1 MFSSPAQGP
10 ARRRQGD
17 GSSRMSRAST
27 PSLAGRS
34 NTSRIG
40 GQATPTTAFGKG
52 KTGSTFGNNANQR
65 KRDSMRFIGSALRDS
80 SFAAPSSVGDDSL
93 DSTING
99 DSLRKRE
106 KTRAAG
112 GLSEGTILS
121 RDDNHSVSVFSR
133 MPNDVS
139 TALNSA
145 SPYDLISGSL
155 DTITSHAF
163 IITKNNYFIWSYSMR
178 TYETP
183 TCFAHSIPSAYTS
196 NQQTTLPSCAFVP
209 KGGDRE
215 PGFLLITPGG
225 DVFYSDNVSSTFP
238 QGQDKKQQYSIALGL
253 GESVNALHR
262 CKPTLF
268 IASTTHSRLISIRLI
283 ASGGILQPVVN
294 LFAQPRGIFG
304 RLFGAAAN
312 LASTNA
318 GIIALASWSSNENES
333 TSEVYAITQQTLQK
347 WSVVDGR
354 GEKMIF
360 DEDVRPLLIER
371 DERIADGSQSA
382 ESLKL
387 VDVAVTKDGRSIILY
402 SFPLIQDGALHYG
415 YAILQGKGNEL
426 VVQNISALH
435 YSRLADTRSSN
446 FPRLLIPHG
455 GPIVYVVFTEA
466 IVFRLLESDGLE
478 ESIELRDVSSNRIIG
493 SGVPTYHEP
502 RDEATPASITVFTQ
516 RSGTLLVS
524 VDVTAAK
531 GLSDLIASGED
542 RNVVDTHRLKTKLE
556 RGVFH
561 SDNAAN
567 PISFDLP
574 LDMRGD
580 LIAAAEQ
587 LSDDIVR
594 SESPSLINT
603 LDTKLQLANRLE
615 RLHSLAAFLS
625 LNGMMGLMTQNSLR
639 RLCADAQLI
648 ASAIDLW
655 NYVDELLSAPV
666 RLRSVGNP
674 FADAVKDICR
684 DADDDDDIL
693 RHFFRFELRELN
705 AVLNRVHELA
715 QQSASQGISRL
726 SATVC
731 ETNRILL
738 TTYQA
743 ASRYQNETAN
753 LYGLQLSSIA
763 FEAWTCTGNNVK
775 ILRDSLTGTVSLI
788 KDRTRLLGNTIDQEI
803 RELSLETLTS
813 EEYERH
819 LQSTLKG
826 QLYELASHTLDAYNE
841 RLSYLRLA
849 GSSHPSLEREYAN
862 LQEEYNAERRDFLLP
877 LKSIGRGDR
886 AFNLAEQH
894 QDFETLT
901 ELCCSLPKEQRSARI
916 RFYLN
921 KYGQSFAGALYTFY
935 AQNGEMQTLL
945 AQDENFSSLLREFLD
960 ANLSLNRIA
969 WLHDF
974 AVADFTSAKR
984 RLANE
989 ANNEKESVSSKR
1001 LILSLAKLSQA
1012 SHLVE
1017 GQIASQSEQS
1027 AIEQFDDQIDLVNI
1041 HDRIQN
1047 NLRKKA
1053 NEIEGEEVLSSDD
1066 LLASAEDAVL
1076 ALSSTRPAFGKIYLK
1091 LAKDLFDGRVLS
1103 VEDLID
1109 LLTLHDAN
1117 EDSNSDFILAIE
1129 AFIRARDIPPARA
1142 QSALTSLWRR
1152 IILFDDWKTITQTKD
1167 TADAVLEAR
1176 LRNTALYHSI
1186 RACADT
1192 ETTSAAVL
1200 EPSQTLVQPSFEA
1213 LQARLNNTFHNRIE
1227 ADQITVDELAQDS
1240 QAEIAELEELLNAVD
1255 LSIWFNEVKRLV
1267 EESLGGQTQGDDID
1281 FAALSNLGSQDII
1294 M

>member
-1 MFSSPAQGP
+1 MFSSPSQGP

-17 GSSRMSRAST
+17 GSVRLSRAST
-27 PSLAGRS
+27 PSMAGRS
-34 NTSRIG
+34 NTSRVG
-40 GQATPTTAFGKG
+40 GQATPSTAFGKG
-52 KTGSTFGNNANQR
+52 KTGSSFGGNAGQR
-65 KRDSMRFIGSALRDS
+65 KRDSMRYIGSALRDS
-80 SFAAPSSVGDDSL
+80 SYAAPSSIGDESF

-99 DSLRKRE
+99 DSIRKRE
-106 KTRAAG
+106 KTRAG
-112 GLSEGTILS
+112 GLTEGTILS

-145 SPYDLISGSL
+145 SPYDLVSGSL
-155 DTITSHAF
+155 DTATNHAF
-163 IITKNNYFIWSYSMR
+163 IVTKNNYFIWSYSMR
-178 TYETP
+178 SYETP
-183 TCFAHSIPSAYTS
+183 TCFAHSIASAYAS
-196 NQQTTLPSCAFVP
+196 SQQTILPSCDFVP
-209 KGGDRE
+209 KGRDRQ

-225 DVFYSDNVSSTFP
+225 DVFYSDNVSSSFA
-238 QGQDKKQQYSIALGL
+238 QVQDKRQQYSIALGM
-253 GESVNALHR
+253 GESVNSLHR

-268 IASTTHSRLISIRLI
+268 VASTTHSRLICIRLI
-283 ASGGILQPVVN
+283 ASGGMLQPVVT

-312 LASTNA
+312 LASTSA
-318 GIIALASWSSNENES
+318 GIVGLASWSSNETES
-333 TSEVYAITQQTLQK
+333 TSDVYAITQQTLQK
-347 WSVVDGR
+347 WSLVDGR

-402 SFPLIQDGALHYG
+402 SFPLIEGGALHYG
-415 YAILQGKGNEL
+415 YATLQGRGSEL
-426 VVQNISALH
+426 VVQGITSLR
-435 YSRLADTRSSN
+435 YSRLADTRSSD
-446 FPRLLIPHG
+446 FPRLLIPNG
-455 GPIVYVVFTEA
+455 GPVVYVVFTEA
-466 IVFRLLESDGLE
+466 VIFRLLESDGLE

-493 SGVPTYHEP
+493 TGEPAYHEP
-502 RDEATPASITVFTQ
+502 RDDAAPASISVFTQ
-516 RSGTLLVS
+516 RSGTLLIS
-524 VDVTAAK
+524 VDVVAAK

-655 NYVDELLSAPV
+655 NYVDELMSTPI
-666 RLRSVGNP
+666 RLQNVGNP
-674 FADAVKDICR
+674 FGDAVKDICQ
-684 DADDDDDIL
+684 DAEDDDVL

-743 ASRYQNETAN
+743 ASRYQHETAS
-753 LYGLQLSSIA
+753 LYGLDLSSIA

-775 ILRDSLTGTVSLI
+775 ILRESLSGTVSLI
-788 KDRTRLLGNTIDQEI
+788 QDRTRQLGNTIDQEI
-803 RELSLETLTS
+803 RELSLETLTA
-813 EEYERH
+813 EEYEKH

-826 QLYELASHTLDAYNE
+826 QLYELASYTLDAYKE

-849 GSSHPSLEREYAN
+849 GSSHPSLEREYAT
-862 LQEEYNAERRDFLLP
+862 LQEEYNAERRNFLLP
-877 LKSIGRGDR
+877 LRSIGRGDR

-894 QDFETLT
+894 KDFETLT
-901 ELCCSLPKEQRSARI
+901 ELCCSLSKEQRVARI

-921 KYGQSFAGALYTFY
+921 KYGQAFAGALYTYY
-935 AQNGEMQTLL
+935 AQNDEMQTLL
-945 AQDENFSSLLREFLD
+945 AQDDSFNGLLREFLD
-960 ANLSLNRIA
+960 ANPSLNRVT

-974 AVADFTSAKR
+974 ALSDFSRATV

-989 ANNEKESVSSKR
+989 ANNEKQSVSSKR

-1041 HDRIQN
+1041 HDRIKN

-1053 NEIEGEEVLSSDD
+1053 NEAEGEILSPDD
-1066 LLASAEDAVL
+1066 LLAFAEDAVL
-1076 ALSSTRPAFGKIYLK
+1076 ALSSMRPAFGKLYLH

-1129 AFIRARDIPPARA
+1129 AFIRARDLPPARA

-1152 IILFDDWKTITQTKD
+1152 IILFDDWKTVTQTKD

-1176 LRNTALYHSI
+1176 LRNTALYHAL

-1192 ETTSAAVL
+1192 ESTSAAVL
-1200 EPSQTLVQPSFEA
+1200 EPVQTIVQPSLEA
-1213 LQARLNNTFHNRIE
+1213 IQARLSNTYDVQIE
-1227 ADQITVDELAQDS
+1227 DQVTVDELAQDS
-1240 QAEIAELEELLNAVD
+1240 QAEIAELEELMSTVD
-1255 LSIWFNEVKRLV
+1255 LSVWFNEVKRLV
-1267 EESLGGQTQGDDID
+1267 VESLGDQEQGDDID
-1281 FAALSNLGSQDII
+1281 FAALSNVGSQEMI

>member
-1 MFSSPAQGP
+1 MFSSPSQGP

-17 GSSRMSRAST
+17 GSVRLSRAST

-34 NTSRIG
+34 STSRVG
-40 GQATPTTAFGKG
+40 GQATPSTAYGKG
-52 KTGSTFGNNANQR
+52 KTGSSFGGNANQR
-65 KRDSMRFIGSALRDS
+65 KRDSMRFIGSGLRDS
-80 SFAAPSSVGDDSL
+80 SYAAAPSSIGDDSYE
-93 DSTING
+93 STING
-99 DSLRKRE
+99 ESIRKRE

-112 GLSEGTILS
+112 GLSEGAILS
-121 RDDNHSVSVFSR
+121 RDDNHSVSVFSKI
-133 MPNDVS
+133 PNDVNL
-139 TALNSA
+139 ALNSA
-145 SPYDLISGSL
+145 SPYDLVSGSL
-155 DTITSHAF
+155 DTVTNHAF
-163 IITKNNYFIWSYSMR
+163 IVTKNNYFIWSYSVR
-178 TYETP
+178 NYETP
-183 TCFAHSIPSAYTS
+183 TCFTHSIPSPYTS
-196 NQQTTLPSCAFVP
+196 NQQTILPSCAFVP

-225 DVFYSDNVSSTFP
+225 DVFYSDNVSSSFG
-238 QGQDKKQQYSIALGL
+238 QGQDKRQQFSIALGM
-253 GESVNALHR
+253 GESVNSVHR

-268 IASTTHSRLISIRLI
+268 IASTTHARMICIRLI
-283 ASGGILQPVVN
+283 ASGGVLQPVVS

-312 LASTNA
+312 LASTSA
-318 GIIALASWSSNENES
+318 GIIGLASWSSNENES
-333 TSEVYAITQQTLQK
+333 TSDVYAITQQTLQK
-347 WSVVDGR
+347 WSIVDGR
-354 GEKMIF
+354 GEKMVF
-360 DEDVRPLLIER
+360 DEDLRPLLIER
-371 DERIADGSQSA
+371 DGRIADGSQSA

-387 VDVAVTKDGRSIILY
+387 VDVTVTKDGRSIILY
-402 SFPLIQDGALHYG
+402 SFPLIEGGALHYG

-426 VVQNISALH
+426 VVQSVTSLH
-435 YSRLADTRSSN
+435 YSRLADARSSN
-446 FPRLLIPHG
+446 FPRLLTPNG
-455 GPIVYVVFTEA
+455 GPVIYVVFTEA
-466 IVFRLLESDGLE
+466 IIFRHLESDGLE

-493 SGVPTYHEP
+493 TGVPAYHEP
-502 RDEATPASITVFTQ
+502 RDDAAPASISVFTQ

-524 VDVTAAK
+524 VDVVAAK

-542 RNVVDTHRLKTKLE
+542 RNVVDTHRLKTRLE

-594 SESPSLINT
+594 SESPSLTNT

-655 NYVDELLSAPV
+655 NYVDELMSTPV
-666 RLRSVGNP
+666 RLQNVGNP
-674 FADAVKDICR
+674 LADAVKDVCR
-684 DADDDDDIL
+684 DADDDDDVL

-753 LYGLQLSSIA
+753 LYHLDFSSIA
-763 FEAWTCTGNNVK
+763 FEAWTCTANNVK
-775 ILRDSLTGTVSLI
+775 ILRESLSGTVSLI
-788 KDRTRLLGNTIDQEI
+788 KDRTRQLGNTIDQEI
-803 RELSLETLTS
+803 RELSLETLTP
-813 EEYERH
+813 EEYEKH

-826 QLYELASHTLDAYNE
+826 QLYELASHTLDAYKE

-849 GSSHPSLEREYAN
+849 GSSHPSLEREYAT
-862 LQEEYNAERRDFLLP
+862 LQEEYNAERRNFLLP
-877 LKSIGRGDR
+877 LRSIGRGDR

-901 ELCCSLPKEQRSARI
+901 ELCCSLPKEQRVARI
-916 RFYLN
+916 RLYLD
-921 KYGQSFAGALYTFY
+921 KYGQAFAGALYTYY
-935 AQNGEMQTLL
+935 AQKGEMQTLL
-945 AQDENFSSLLREFLD
+945 AQDDSFNGLLREFLD
-960 ANLSLNRIA
+960 ANPSLNRVA

-974 AVADFTSAKR
+974 AIADFSQATT

-989 ANNEKESVSSKR
+989 ANNEKQSVSSKR

-1041 HDRIQN
+1041 HDRIKN

-1053 NEIEGEEVLSSDD
+1053 NEVEGEVLTPDD
-1066 LLASAEDAVL
+1066 LIASAEDAVL
-1076 ALSSTRPAFGKIYLK
+1076 ALSSLRPAFGKLYLH

-1109 LLTLHDAN
+1109 LLSLHDAN

-1129 AFIRARDIPPARA
+1129 AFIRAREMPPARA
-1142 QSALTSLWRR
+1142 QFALTSLWRR
-1152 IILFDDWKTITQTKD
+1152 IILFDDWKTVTQTKD
-1167 TADAVLEAR
+1167 VADAVLEAR
-1176 LRNTALYHSI
+1176 LRSTALYHSL

-1192 ETTSAAVL
+1192 ETTSAVVL
-1200 EPSQTLVQPSFEA
+1200 EPVQTLVQPSQETI
-1213 LQARLNNTFHNRIE
+1213 QARLNNTYDLQFE
-1227 ADQITVDELAQDS
+1227 DQVTVDELAQDS
-1240 QAEIAELEELLNAVD
+1240 QAEITELEELLNTVD

-1267 EESLGGQTQGDDID
+1267 EESLGGQVQGEDVD
-1281 FAALSNLGSQDII
+1281 FAALSNAGSQEMI